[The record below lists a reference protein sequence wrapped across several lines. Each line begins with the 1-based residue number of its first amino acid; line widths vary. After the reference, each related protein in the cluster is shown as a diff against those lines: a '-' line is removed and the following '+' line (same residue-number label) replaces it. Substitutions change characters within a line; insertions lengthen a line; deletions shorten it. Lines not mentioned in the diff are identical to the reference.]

1 MPARREVL
9 ALQLGRL
16 LRRKLRVAQEL
27 VDVVREAFLNSRKL
41 RDLRIP
47 VQPCPHVRVD
57 DEAVPEFYN
66 LGTEA
71 IRTRDH
77 RHELIVW
84 NQDSRLGLDRRRL
97 AIEAQRD
104 RQGFP
109 IPIEVAEAC
118 DDPRLAATGDL
129 VSDVKKLLGEPEL
142 GIPVREQQRER
153 ARRGPLLPAPPGAM
167 ARIGQGDGGACVRS
181 LARPGG
187 APRQSQTSPSRT
199 RPSCWPRSSY

>member
-1 MPARREVL
+1 MSSLNVPRR
-9 ALQLGRL
+9 RTS
-16 LRRKLRVAQEL
+16 RRN
-27 VDVVREAFLNSRKL
+27 D
-41 RDLRIP
+41 
-47 VQPCPHVRVD
+47 
-57 DEAVPEFYN
+57 YN

-153 ARRGPLLPAPPGAM
+153 ARRGPLLPARSARWPGSVRAM
-167 ARIGQGDGGACVRS
+167 EELVFAV
-181 LARPGG
+181 
-187 APRQSQTSPSRT
+187 
-199 RPSCWPRSSY
+199 